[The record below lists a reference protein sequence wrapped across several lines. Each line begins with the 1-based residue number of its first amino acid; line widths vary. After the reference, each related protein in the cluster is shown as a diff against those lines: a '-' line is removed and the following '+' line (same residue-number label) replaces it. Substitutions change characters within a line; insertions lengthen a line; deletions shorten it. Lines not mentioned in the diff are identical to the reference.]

1 MLEAT
6 PLSGR
11 RRDSQDLLA
20 TVRDES
26 RCAKDERR
34 ELGRK
39 TIRIIRIPGSFTSHQ
54 RVSFYKTE
62 GDIAA

>member
-39 TIRIIRIPGSFTSHQ
+39 TIRIPGSFTSHQ